1 MSSNGNVSTYLFF
14 FLSSFYFLSWT
25 IISETWLFLN
35 GNKQSIS
42 RLRRRQEKVWM
53 FFFCFSDWKALK
65 TSSRPA
71 SNATAW
77 VLCWSWDKD
86 VNIWERWKK
95 KWPFSLLL
103 AYGIFLLEMVVLN
116 SGSPSFLSL
125 FSISPSLSLKVAVRF
140 GIIHFFRHTS
150 YIQNLLV
157 ILYVIT
163 GLKAVHHI
171 FLLNMSYINSF
182 NSPSRHSL
190 KMKKCNYFSRCLL
203 ELNILEKT
211 TVDPLHILL

>member
-1 MSSNGNVSTYLFF
+1 MELIRCLIYGVSRFRGKTEEEKKKIAAAAVAVVGSYASERGKKINCRKVILERCACTAHKHALTNPPNVIQRKCFHLVF
-14 FLSSFYFLSWT
+14 SFSPPSIFYYEQLYQKPDCSWT
-25 IISETWLFLN
+25 ET
-35 GNKQSIS
+35 NKAFQDC
-42 RLRRRQEKVWM
+42 EGDKKKVWM

-116 SGSPSFLSL
+116 SGSP
-125 FSISPSLSLKVAVRF
+125 
-140 GIIHFFRHTS
+140 
-150 YIQNLLV
+150 
-157 ILYVIT
+157 
-163 GLKAVHHI
+163 
-171 FLLNMSYINSF
+171 
-182 NSPSRHSL
+182 
-190 KMKKCNYFSRCLL
+190 
-203 ELNILEKT
+203 
-211 TVDPLHILL
+211 